1 MAVHLTAIGLLAL
14 AFLLGT
20 TRNINLGA
28 IALVCGGVLV
38 LLVTG
43 DGPAEL
49 YAAFPA
55 DLFLLLVGVT
65 FLFGIATVNGTID
78 WVVEALGRAVRG
90 KASAMPWVL
99 FLVSGVATS
108 IGALAPAVVALVAPI
123 GMKLAKRNNINRRL
137 VGLMILHGA
146 GCGNFSPLNLLG
158 ATVNKTLERAG
169 LTPQPMTLFL
179 ANLGYNVLLGVVIYL
194 AYGGVRLWRQERVEA
209 RLSASSYDVSEVTV
223 PTSAATI
230 PATSAATATATATAT
245 APRLEGS
252 PPATADGGESAGADE
267 GDDVRGG
274 TKLTPIRGVT
284 LLVIL
289 AVGAIAM
296 VGRVD
301 IGILAL
307 SAAIFL
313 RVVAPT
319 SSVGAA
325 KKIAWEVVLLIAGVV
340 TYVGVLR
347 SIGTIDF
354 LGDAANNLDSVLLTA
369 FVICLI
375 GAVVSAFASSAAII
389 AVLIPLALPFLLSG
403 DISPIGMVI
412 AISISATV
420 VDATPFSTIGALVLS
435 NADADDRPYVYR
447 GSLQWGAIM
456 VLTAPV
462 ITMAFILPSVW

>member
-1 MAVHLTAIGLLAL
+1 MAVHLTAIGLLVL

-28 IALVCGGVLV
+28 IALVCGGGLV
-38 LLVTG
+38 LLITG
-43 DGPAEL
+43 GGPDEL

-78 WVVEALGRAVRG
+78 WVVEALGRAARG

-123 GMKLAKRNNINRRL
+123 GMKLAKRNNINPRL

-179 ANLGYNVLLGVVIYL
+179 ANLGYNVLLGVIIYL
-194 AYGGVRLWRQERVEA
+194 AYGGVRLWRRERA
-209 RLSASSYDVSEVTV
+209 KATRSASSYDVSAVTV

-230 PATSAATATATATAT
+230 PVTSAVTATATATV
-245 APRLEGS
+245 PRLEGS
-252 PPATADGGESAGADE
+252 PPATAGGGESAGADE
-267 GDDVRGG
+267 GDDIRRGI
-274 TKLTPIRGVT
+274 KLTPIRGVT

-307 SAAIFL
+307 SAAIVL

-319 SSVGAA
+319 SSVGGE
-325 KKIAWEVVLLIAGVV
+325 KKIAWEIVLLIAGVV

-354 LGDAANNLDSVLLTA
+354 LGNAANNLDSVLLTA

>member
-1 MAVHLTAIGLLAL
+1 
-14 AFLLGT
+14 
-20 TRNINLGA
+20 
-28 IALVCGGVLV
+28 
-38 LLVTG
+38 
-43 DGPAEL
+43 
-49 YAAFPA
+49 
-55 DLFLLLVGVT
+55 
-65 FLFGIATVNGTID
+65 
-78 WVVEALGRAVRG
+78 
-90 KASAMPWVL
+90 
-99 FLVSGVATS
+99 
-108 IGALAPAVVALVAPI
+108 
-123 GMKLAKRNNINRRL
+123 MKLAKRNNINPRL

-169 LTPQPMTLFL
+169 LTPQPLTLFL
-179 ANLGYNVLLGVVIYL
+179 ANLGYNVLLGVIIYL
-194 AYGGVRLWRQERVEA
+194 AYGGVRLWRRERVEA
-209 RLSASSYDVSEVTV
+209 TLSASSYDVPEVTV
-223 PTSAATI
+223 PTPAATI
-230 PATSAATATATATAT
+230 PVTSAATATATAL
-245 APRLEGS
+245 RIEGS
-252 PPATADGGESAGADE
+252 PPATSGGGASAGADE

-284 LLVIL
+284 LLLIL

-307 SAAIFL
+307 SAAIVL

-319 SSVGAA
+319 SSYGGE
-325 KKIAWEVVLLIAGVV
+325 KKIAWEIVLLIAGVV

-403 DISPIGMVI
+403 EISPIGMVI

-435 NADADDRPYVYR
+435 NADADDRLFVYR

-462 ITMAFILPSVW
+462 ITMAFILPSIW

>member
-1 MAVHLTAIGLLAL
+1 MAVHFTAIGLLVL

-28 IALVCGGVLV
+28 IALVCGGGLV
-38 LLVTG
+38 LLITG
-43 DGPAEL
+43 GGPAEL

-123 GMKLAKRNNINRRL
+123 GMKLAKHNKINPRL

-158 ATVNKTLERAG
+158 ATVNKTLERAD
-169 LTPQPMTLFL
+169 LTPDPSTLFL
-179 ANLGYNVLLGVVIYL
+179 ANLGYNVLLGIIIYL
-194 AYGGVRLWRQERVEA
+194 AYGGVRLWRRERA
-209 RLSASSYDVSEVTV
+209 GAMLSASSHDVPEAAV

-230 PATSAATATATATAT
+230 PVALAATSTATV
-245 APRLEGS
+245 PRLEGS
-252 PPATADGGESAGADE
+252 PPATAGGGESAGADE
-267 GDDVRGG
+267 GTGLRGD
-274 TKLTPIRGVT
+274 TRLTPIRGAT
-284 LLVIL
+284 LLVIM

-296 VGRVD
+296 VERVD

-307 SAAIFL
+307 SAAVVL

-319 SSVGAA
+319 SSAGGE

-354 LGDAANNLDSVLLTA
+354 LGDAANNLDSALLTA

-403 DISPIGMVI
+403 DISTIGMVI

-435 NADADDRPYVYR
+435 NADADDRPHVYR

>member
-1 MAVHLTAIGLLAL
+1 
-14 AFLLGT
+14 
-20 TRNINLGA
+20 
-28 IALVCGGVLV
+28 
-38 LLVTG
+38 
-43 DGPAEL
+43 
-49 YAAFPA
+49 
-55 DLFLLLVGVT
+55 
-65 FLFGIATVNGTID
+65 
-78 WVVEALGRAVRG
+78 
-90 KASAMPWVL
+90 MP
-99 FLVSGVATS
+99 
-108 IGALAPAVVALVAPI
+108 
-123 GMKLAKRNNINRRL
+123 R
-137 VGLMILHGA
+137 
-146 GCGNFSPLNLLG
+146 
-158 ATVNKTLERAG
+158 VNKTLERADP
-169 LTPQPMTLFL
+169 TPQPLTLFL
-179 ANLGYNVLLGVVIYL
+179 ANLGYNVLLGIIIYV
-194 AYGGVRLWRQERVEA
+194 AYGGIRLWRRERA
-209 RLSASSYDVSEVTV
+209 TATRSYDVPEVTV
-223 PTSAATI
+223 PTPAASV
-230 PATSAATATATATAT
+230 PVTSAAPATATTS
-245 APRLEGS
+245 RLEGS
-252 PPATADGGESAGADE
+252 PPATAGGDAAD
-267 GDDVRGG
+267 DIPGG
-274 TKLTPIRGVT
+274 TTLTPIRGVT
-284 LLVIL
+284 LLIIL

-307 SAAIFL
+307 TAAIVL

-319 SSVGAA
+319 SSTGGE
-325 KKIAWEVVLLIAGVV
+325 KKIAWEIVLLIGGVV

-462 ITMAFILPSVW
+462 ITMAFILPGVW

>member
-1 MAVHLTAIGLLAL
+1 MEVHLAAIGLLVL
-14 AFLLGT
+14 IFLLGT

-28 IALVCGGVLV
+28 IALACGGGLV
-38 LLVTG
+38 LLITG
-43 DGPAEL
+43 SGPDEL

-78 WVVEALGRAVRG
+78 WVVEAFGRAVRG

-123 GMKLAKRNNINRRL
+123 GMKLAKRNNINPRL
-137 VGLMILHGA
+137 VGLMILYGA

-169 LTPQPMTLFL
+169 LTPQPLTLFL
-179 ANLGYNVLLGVVIYL
+179 ANLGYNVLLGVIIYL
-194 AYGGVRLWRQERVEA
+194 AYGGVRLWRRERVEA
-209 RLSASSYDVSEVTV
+209 TLSASSYDVPEVTV
-223 PTSAATI
+223 PTPAPTI
-230 PATSAATATATATAT
+230 PVTSAATAIATAL
-245 APRLEGS
+245 RIEGS
-252 PPATADGGESAGADE
+252 PPATAGGGASADADE
-267 GDDVRGG
+267 GDDIRGG

-284 LLVIL
+284 LLLIL

-307 SAAIFL
+307 SAAIVL
-313 RVVAPT
+313 RVVAPR
-319 SSVGAA
+319 SSDGGE
-325 KKIAWEVVLLIAGVV
+325 KKIAWEIVLLIAGVV

-347 SIGTIDF
+347 GIGTIDF

-435 NADADDRPYVYR
+435 NADADDRQFVYR
-447 GSLQWGAIM
+447 GSLQWGGIM

-462 ITMAFILPSVW
+462 LTMAFILPSIW